1 MASYSG
7 CYILASYNGKNEL
20 EARESKNWFVL
31 LCSL

>member
-20 EARESKNWFVL
+20 EARESFVL